1 MKISTKL
8 TLAALL
14 ALPLTGCLQQGSEVD
29 QAMLCTYTT
38 DAEAKLCKAG
48 QMSWFKAARAGNPQL
63 PLSVAAAY
71 CDFNHPVMYNE
82 AGVICVFTDKRLNL
96 VKQ

>member
-1 MKISTKL
+1 MSPLKKL
-8 TLAALL
+8 VLIGLAALPL
-14 ALPLTGCLQQGSEVD
+14 AGCLQEESVD
-29 QAMLCTYTT
+29 QASLCTYST
-38 DAEAKLCKAG
+38 DAEAKLCKPG
-48 QMSWFKAARAGNPQL
+48 QLSWFKAGRAVNQQL

-96 VKQ
+96 VK